1 MNECTDVAA
10 MFRDP
15 ERRSLVIDPEDE
27 YRRYREW
34 LGSDEGQAH
43 QASEKDVRDRAYR
56 EHFEAKIGRERERFG
71 SRPIEPVESTR

>member
-1 MNECTDVAA
+1 MNECADVAA
-10 MFRDP
+10 MFRDR
-15 ERRSLVIDPEDE
+15 ERRSLVIDPEVE

-34 LGSDEGQAH
+34 LDSEEGQAH
-43 QASEKDVRDRAYR
+43 QADARDVRDRAYR